1 MYVWRNCTHAYNF
14 NAYSV
19 LRKCVPI
26 FRKWMSSNMFLYIF
40 SFYYEWSGL
49 TLRLRYLILSW
60 LNFWSKWH
68 IVSCTFDLSSDIL
81 QPSCHSTNKVHFVLQ
96 VYKFKT
102 EKFIS
107 PDMLNAAKIVLHLR
121 TTVQQLMKRCENIA
135 KDMQYILSNIVNG
148 LEDAGISKQP
158 DLLNPS

>member
-1 MYVWRNCTHAYNF
+1 MQ
-14 NAYSV
+14 
-19 LRKCVPI
+19 L
-26 FRKWMSSNMFLYIF
+26 
-40 SFYYEWSGL
+40 
-49 TLRLRYLILSW
+49 
-60 LNFWSKWH
+60 
-68 IVSCTFDLSSDIL
+68 
-81 QPSCHSTNKVHFVLQ
+81 SCHSTNKVLHFVLQ

-121 TTVQQLMKRCENIA
+121 TTVQHLMKRCENIA

-148 LEDAGISKQP
+148 LEDAGINKQP